1 MLDLDYVDWGSAQA
15 KIMSRLV
22 FRAFGR
28 ASSKASRVLSPSG
41 T

>member
-1 MLDLDYVDWGSAQA
+1 MLDLYYVDWGSAQA

-28 ASSKASRVLSPSG
+28 ASRVLSPSG
-41 T
+41 I